1 MTTIFRR
8 IAGSIA
14 GLGAAQEGASA
25 VEFALIAPAFVALM
39 IAIFQVAVFLFAQQA
54 LQNAASEAGRTLMTG
69 QAASDTQ
76 AQFKTHIC
84 NNYLPTVIFKC
95 SSLAVFVQSGASATT
110 TLPALYDGNGQLLTS
125 FPYSPGQP
133 GDTVVVQLAYPLP
146 VMMAPLGFLIS
157 SPNMPRGTAEIM
169 GVTAFRVEPY

>member
-1 MTTIFRR
+1 MATIFRR
-8 IAGSIA
+8 IARSIVR
-14 GLGAAQEGASA
+14 LGAAQEGATA

-39 IAIFQVAVFLFAQQA
+39 VAIFQVAVFLFAQQV

-69 QAASDTQ
+69 SAATDTQ
-76 AQFKTHIC
+76 AQFKTNIC
-84 NNYLPTVIFKC
+84 TNYLPSVIFNC
-95 SSLAVFVQSGASATT
+95 NSLAVFVQSGASATT
-110 TLPALYDGNGQLLTS
+110 ALPALYNGNGQPITS

-146 VMMAPLGFLIS
+146 VVTAPLAFLIS

>member
-1 MTTIFRR
+1 MATVFRR
-8 IAGSIA
+8 FARNVVR
-14 GLGAAQEGASA
+14 LGAAQEGASA
-25 VEFALIAPAFVALM
+25 VEFALIAPAFIALL

-54 LQNAASEAGRTLMTG
+54 LQNAASAAGRTLMTG
-69 QAASDTQ
+69 AAASDTQ
-76 AQFKTHIC
+76 AQFKTSIC

-95 SSLAVFVQSGASATT
+95 SSLAVFVQSGAGATT
-110 TLPALYDGNGQLLTS
+110 TLPALYDGNGHAITT
-125 FPYSPGQP
+125 FPYSPGSP

-146 VMMAPLGFLIS
+146 VVMGPLGFLVS

>member
-1 MTTIFRR
+1 MGTIFRR
-8 IAGSIA
+8 FARSVRR
-14 GLGAAQEGASA
+14 LGAAQEGASA
-25 VEFALIAPAFVALM
+25 VEFALIAPAFVALL

-69 QAASDTQ
+69 SAANDTQ
-76 AQFKTHIC
+76 AQFKTSIC

-95 SSLAVFVQSGASATT
+95 SSLAVFVQSGTNVSTA
-110 TLPALYDGNGQLLTS
+110 LPALYNGNGQQITT

-146 VMMAPLGFLIS
+146 VVTAPLAFLIS
-157 SPNMPRGTAEIM
+157 SPNMPKGTAEIM
-169 GVTAFRVEPY
+169 GVTVFRVEPY